1 MDRAAWSP
9 HGRRVVRAI
18 CFVVAASCAASCF
31 AAELTTDAERTYH
44 QLRAA
49 KDARTQLMGD
59 RWYNLIR
66 SQEWKSL
73 DGKFVTTAKYV
84 EHDPDLAWVKLRVI
98 KGTGADRVVKDV
110 TVPVAKLSKTCQS
123 RVRQISVLTD
133 KVAEAAVEAEAAK
146 KADEEGREG
155 ELPREDAAGEMRGDE
170 ELGMGDMEAQG
181 PPGRD
186 GPRSSIDGPPLEE
199 PPADTRPAD
208 APPAD
213 TAGSTT
219 VERAPLPPRIPSL
232 PSSDVSASPAATTDA
247 TAAAAPAQGDGPP
260 VVQAA
265 ATSTPDATAPAE
277 GDRPPTPRGAVAE
290 QPAPQGGTPQG
301 EVPPAIMPDNAP
313 WRTDYEAF
321 RANITL
327 DTSQR
332 MPRTNW
338 GELTALQEACDTV
351 TKWEATG
358 DVGDEAIEE
367 IATKFA
373 AVGEFEWEATL
384 VDGDPSSGDWTERFN
399 FPPVNDLIE
408 IGFML
413 DTKNPTGN
421 WQSLKSG
428 DRVRFIGRFMD
439 FESGGDLI
447 VAIRF
452 PENAVIG
459 GTAGGERQ

>member
-1 MDRAAWSP
+1 MALRAMA
-9 HGRRVVRAI
+9 
-18 CFVVAASCAASCF
+18 F
-31 AAELTTDAERTYH
+31 AAFVCLSAAAAACFGAEMATEAERTYH

-49 KDARTQLMGD
+49 KDARTQLLGD

-146 KADEEGREG
+146 KADEEGRE
-155 ELPREDAAGEMRGDE
+155 LPVEDAAGEMRGDE
-170 ELGMGDMEAQG
+170 ELGMGDMESQG

-186 GPRSSIDGPPLEE
+186 GRRPPGRNRPPIDGPPPEE
-199 PPADTRPAD
+199 PLPADTRPAD
-208 APPAD
+208 SPSTD
-213 TAGSTT
+213 SVGSTT
-219 VERAPLPPRIPSL
+219 VERAPLPPRIPAL
-232 PSSDVSASPAATTDA
+232 PSPDASASPATATEP
-247 TAAAAPAQGDGPP
+247 TAAAALAEGDGPP
-260 VVQAA
+260 VLQAA
-265 ATSTPDATAPAE
+265 ATSTPDATALAE
-277 GDRPPTPRGAVAE
+277 GDRPPTPRGVAAE
-290 QPAPQGGTPQG
+290 QPAPQGPSPQG

-321 RANITL
+321 RANLTL

-338 GELTALQEACDTV
+338 GELTALQDACDTV
-351 TKWEATG
+351 SKWEATG
-358 DVGDEAIEE
+358 SVGDDAIEE

-373 AVGEFEWEATL
+373 AVGEFEWEAM
-384 VDGDPSSGDWTERFN
+384 VVEGDPSSGDWTERLN
-399 FPPVNDLIE
+399 LPPLNNLIE

-421 WQSLKSG
+421 WQSLKAG
-428 DRVRFIGRFMD
+428 DRVRFIGRFVD
-439 FESGGDLI
+439 FESGADLI

-452 PENAVIG
+452 PENAVIESG
-459 GTAGGERQ
+459 ASSESR